1 MTRLHVPVPV
11 RWSDL
16 DAYEHVNNARMLTLL
31 EEARIAAFWSDPEG
45 GAPTAV
51 LDTGPGSATITLVAA
66 QRVEYLAPIPF
77 PREPLDV
84 ELWIGRLGGA
94 SLEVCYEIF
103 KPGGFDPAHAIHARR
118 DDDGA
123 RRPRDRGAPQ
133 SSATRRAPHGS
144 RTSRHRSSSAA
155 EVSCWGR

>member
-31 EEARIAAFWSDPEG
+31 EEARIAAFWSDPAG

-51 LDTGPGSATITLVAA
+51 LETGPGSPSITLVAA
-66 QRVEYLAPIPF
+66 QRIEYLAPIPF
-77 PREPLDV
+77 HREPLDV

-94 SLEVCYEIF
+94 SLEVCYEIYS
-103 KPGGFDPAHAIHARR
+103 PPVAE
-118 DDDGA
+118 
-123 RRPRDRGAPQ
+123 PRTLYTRAASTIVLVDRATGAP
-133 SSATRRAPHGS
+133 RRLGD
-144 RTSRHRSSSAA
+144 
-155 EVSCWGR
+155 EVREAWQPYVEPPIAFRD

>member
-31 EEARIAAFWSDPEG
+31 EEARIAAFWSDPAG

-51 LDTGPGSATITLVAA
+51 LETGPGAPSITLVAG
-66 QRVEYLAPIPF
+66 QRIEYLAPIPF
-77 PREPLDV
+77 HREPLDV

-103 KPGGFDPAHAIHARR
+103 SPPGVEGAVNASVPPRPMSNPPPTPDSVESRRGDRANHAR
-118 DDDGA
+118 A
-123 RRPRDRGAPQ
+123 VP
-133 SSATRRAPHGS
+133 
-144 RTSRHRSSSAA
+144 AA
-155 EVSCWGR
+155 

>member
-31 EEARIAAFWSDPEG
+31 EEARIAAFWSDPDA

-51 LDTGPGSATITLVAA
+51 LETGPGAPSVTLVAA

-77 PREPLDV
+77 HREPLDV

-94 SLEVCYEIF
+94 SFEVCYEMF
-103 KPGGFDPAHAIHARR
+103 SPHGLT
-118 DDDGA
+118 
-123 RRPRDRGAPQ
+123 PRVLYTRAATTMVLVDRETGAPRRLGDTER
-133 SSATRRAPHGS
+133 ATWEAYVEPPLQFRD
-144 RTSRHRSSSAA
+144 
-155 EVSCWGR
+155 

>member
-31 EEARIAAFWSDPEG
+31 EEARIAAFWSDPAG

-51 LDTGPGSATITLVAA
+51 LETGPGAPSITLVAG
-66 QRVEYLAPIPF
+66 QRI
-77 PREPLDV
+77 REPLDV

-94 SLEVCYEIF
+94 SLEVCYEIYTP
-103 KPGGFDPAHAIHARR
+103 PGVEPRTLYTRAATTIAAIETTANAIRNPVKISPA
-118 DDDGA
+118 
-123 RRPRDRGAPQ
+123 
-133 SSATRRAPHGS
+133 
-144 RTSRHRSSSAA
+144 
-155 EVSCWGR
+155 GRMNPAKS

>member
-31 EEARIAAFWSDPEG
+31 EEARIAAFWSDPESD
-45 GAPTAV
+45 APTAV

-77 PREPLDV
+77 HRDPLDV

-94 SLEVCYEIF
+94 SLEICYEIYG
-103 KPGGFDPAHAIHARR
+103 PTE
-118 DDDGA
+118 
-123 RRPRDRGAPQ
+123 PRALYTRATSTMVLVDRVTGAPRKLSDEAREAWRPYVEQ
-133 SSATRRAPHGS
+133 PIAFRG
-144 RTSRHRSSSAA
+144 
-155 EVSCWGR
+155 